1 MARKVP
7 EGPSWKVRRR
17 IIVATLV
24 FCAGEIIY
32 LTGWGKDHELSRTIA
47 TGVLLLAGSTI
58 GSYIFG
64 AVWDSRNVMVNLP
77 PEDTE
82 DPPSYGPSYRR
93 RGPRGFSP
101 GDDGDDGPPPHRG
114 S

>member
-1 MARKVP
+1 MARRPRRVP

-47 TGVLLLAGSTI
+47 NGILLLAGSTI

-64 AVWDSRNVMVNLP
+64 AVWDSRNVMTTFAG
-77 PEDTE
+77 DDGE
-82 DPPSYGPSYRR
+82 DPPSRSWRR
-93 RGPRGFSP
+93 RGPP
-101 GDDGDDGPPPHRG
+101 GYAPGPDEDPPPPRG